1 MRRCSTAPG
10 GASLGMELGR
20 VAPGV
25 GPVAKRCSTGMCSS
39 WHGTSS
45 RRCYTWRPLTKM
57 MRLKIGISQALLW
70 HTHVPVG
77 RAT

>member
-25 GPVAKRCSTGMCSS
+25 GPVATGVAPR
-39 WHGTSS
+39 GV
-45 RRCYTWRPLTKM
+45 
-57 MRLKIGISQALLW
+57 ALGMGLVVGGA
-70 HTHVPVG
+70 THAGP
-77 RAT
+77 